1 MARPTKSAVA
11 EASSQR
17 LLRTKTVPDMFS
29 KQKAVASR
37 RRMQESSDE
46 EDELNS
52 SANES
57 ESDSDEEFAHE
68 KKKTLQ
74 RKSAATSAVL
84 ETSSQLLEPL
94 DENILNTQNSL
105 YDYAITPE
113 KSMDDIAKEWIR
125 KYKENNKS
133 ALKDLI
139 NFVIRSSGCTIAI
152 TADAVNQ
159 DDGSINAINELQEA
173 LSKLPHTEYPI
184 ISKTKEHRTL
194 KRNMLTLFQEIIVQC
209 KYDAIYDGILIETLQ
224 SWLTTMSSS
233 VYRPFRHTATLVG
246 LKIISALCDVGEKLR
261 DELAVA
267 NRQLNNEKKKAD
279 KSNNKLRGLKQ
290 KSTTAQT
297 KCKDLEEFLTE
308 FFNGIFIHR
317 MRDVESVIRAEC
329 IRELCNWMQSYR
341 AYFVD
346 NNYLRFMGW
355 AFNDPS
361 ATVRSACIKSL
372 TRLYKIE
379 DIATKLAA
387 FTQRFSSRIEE
398 MALYDVDVSVRVN
411 AIQLCGALFKLKV
424 DVLSDVG
431 RTELSNMIASD
442 VPRIRKSAAPFVK
455 AMLYSDVIDKLR
467 VEITN
472 TLTKPKG
479 RRSAAPVDVSVNE
492 NWVFFKGLASYLV
505 DRTNDTENTDA
516 MQVDLESFSNTLIE
530 KRNTKIAN
538 IVEALW
544 DQMPEFQEYTS
555 LSAYLC
561 RDQSQAQGQDDDE
574 MDTGNNTIDSCYGLS
589 EDEETILISVFGAC
603 IRTAIDKGLDK
614 NIPEGEDK
622 KTVDDAFW
630 EENKSEISRH
640 LVHALPILLSKHSDD
655 ATRMTQ
661 LASIPAIM
669 NLSVYTELRAETEY
683 EGILKTLVSVYL
695 GAIQTDLLIHCA
707 DSLQHLSN
715 NVSFTAL
722 NNIHLSILKEGVVNQ
737 VREACSGKD
746 LVTARYTPALIH
758 SISVSLHRL
767 ACLIN
772 FTDATKAMDDSK
784 GMSMN
789 VIEYVGALVD
799 RAAFGHKKEKNIGLS
814 ALTIMS
820 RYMMWKCS
828 SLSST
833 SSSDVIPTIE
843 RRRDWTIDRFV
854 EIVTG
859 ADVSPLAEVRVTA
872 FGYLVDIYWLFGSD
886 IFDEYG
892 FTRLKTQ
899 CAADLQ
905 KSLTDYVFE
914 QVQSLEALI
923 KDDKS
928 TPDQIAVEKELTLK
942 LVSSYARGILV
953 GVFTMNHSTALL
965 EQYGSNNVEIDDI
978 VKALVA
984 EFQSDM
990 ITGEVAA
997 DGICRAYM
1005 EALKNSFN
1013 ANVGESGRSIDK
1025 TLKLARLEALSLKRA
1040 NQIDPVRQVPAQ
1052 IVCERIHLDGITF
1065 ALSKAAEA
1073 YQNNKDEEKDNALK
1087 FFKVLAIFGK
1097 QLTRARDIAK
1107 IHNHLEDC
1115 LQQNSLQVEENQKE
1129 WEHYISYIKTLDG
1142 VLKKKGLRYDAT
1154 KRANNAETPAAHV
1167 FNDVE
1172 LDDPMSDI
1180 NELAIK
1186 DAKRSSEEADMDID
1200 DDVTT
1205 KKRRD

>member
-1 MARPTKSAVA
+1 MARPKKSAVA

-17 LLRTKTVPDMFS
+17 SLRTKTVPDMFT

-57 ESDSDEEFAHE
+57 ESDSDSELAHK
-68 KKKTLQ
+68 KKKTLK
-74 RKSAATSAVL
+74 RKTVAASAVI

-125 KYKENNKS
+125 KYKDNNKS

-184 ISKTKEHRTL
+184 ISKTKEHKTL
-194 KRNMLTLFQEIIVQC
+194 KRNMLTLFQEIIIQC

-224 SWLTTMSSS
+224 SWLTTIS

-267 NRQLNNEKKKAD
+267 NRQLNAEKKKAD
-279 KSNNKLRGLKQ
+279 KSNNSKLRGLKQ

-317 MRDVESVIRAEC
+317 MRDVESIIRAEC
-329 IRELCNWMQSYR
+329 IRELCNWMQSYQ
-341 AYFVD
+341 AYFA
-346 NNYLRFMGW
+346 NNHYLRFMGW

-361 ATVRSACIKSL
+361 ATVRSECIKSL
-372 TRLYKIE
+372 IRLYKIE
-379 DIATKLAA
+379 NIATKLAA

-411 AIQLCGALFKLKV
+411 AIQLCSALFKLKV
-424 DVLSDVG
+424 DVLSDAG

-442 VPRIRKSAAPFVK
+442 VPRVRKSAAPFVK
-455 AMLYSDVIDKLR
+455 AMLYSNVIDKLR
-467 VEITN
+467 DDITK

-479 RRSAAPVDVSVNE
+479 RRSAAPVTVSVNQ

-505 DRTNDTENTDA
+505 EQTNDTENTDA
-516 MQVDLESFSNTLIE
+516 MQVDLESFSNTVIE
-530 KRNTKIAN
+530 KRNTKITN

-544 DQMPEFQEYTS
+544 DQVPELQEYS
-555 LSAYLC
+555 PLSDYLC
-561 RDQSQAQGQDDDE
+561 RDHSQAQGQDDDE
-574 MDTGNNTIDSCYGLS
+574 MDTGSNTIDSCYRLS

-603 IRTAIDKGLDK
+603 IRTAIAKGLDK
-614 NIPEGEDK
+614 NIPEGKDK
-622 KTVDDAFW
+622 KKMDDAFW
-630 EENKSEISRH
+630 EENKNEISRH
-640 LVHALPILLSKHSDD
+640 LVRALPRLLSKHSDD
-655 ATRMTQ
+655 AVRMTQ
-661 LASIPAIM
+661 LVSIPAIM
-669 NLSVYTELRAETEY
+669 NLSVYSELRAEKEY
-683 EGILKTLVSVYL
+683 EELLETLVRVYL

-707 DSLQHLSN
+707 DSLQHLSK
-715 NVSFTAL
+715 NVSLTEI

-758 SISVSLHRL
+758 SISVSLLRL

-772 FTDATKAMDDSK
+772 FADATDAMDDSQ

-789 VIEYVGALVD
+789 VIEYIGALVD

-886 IFDEYG
+886 MFDEYG
-892 FTRLKTQ
+892 LTRVKTQ

-914 QVQSLEALI
+914 QVQSLEALV

-928 TPDQIAVEKELTLK
+928 TPDQIATEKELTLK

-953 GVFTMNHSTALL
+953 GVFTMNYSTALL
-965 EQYGSNNVEIDDI
+965 EQYGSNNAEIDDI
-978 VKALVA
+978 VKALVT

-990 ITGEVAA
+990 ITGDVAA

-1052 IVCERIHLDGITF
+1052 VVCERIHLDGITF

-1097 QLTRARDIAK
+1097 ELTRARDIAK

-1115 LQQNSLQVEENQKE
+1115 LQQNGLQVEENQKE

-1172 LDDPMSDI
+1172 LDEPMSDI
-1180 NELAIK
+1180 NDLAIR
-1186 DAKRSSEEADMDID
+1186 DAKRSLLEADMDID